1 MALFKSEKKAAL
13 NRMEEVSKEAPPTQ
27 LTETPTVEDKAA
39 AVKKPSF
46 MAGWKTRSNAAKAA
60 VSIKPAKDLPTIPQ
74 TPEQEQDIEQ
84 VKLGEAVIEQE
95 QLEKKNSELTLNA
108 DNFFEVVTNQM
119 LPRELTMKIFCDE
132 ADRNVQLNLDGL
144 TKRLEELQ
152 IIIATA
158 RTQTQAVLAQ
168 RGELLKNV
176 SSEER
181 ERRMKSDWDFLKS
194 MKAKPS
200 KSNGETKSKTAK
212 APKES
217 AIQQI
222 ERTLFEKYRA
232 KGMAEDVARAK
243 AKKNAAGLGDD

>member
-1 MALFKSEKKAAL
+1 MALFKSEKKAAV
-13 NRMEEVSKEAPPTQ
+13 NRMEEIAKPAPSVE
-27 LTETPTVEDKAA
+27 LTEVPDVADKVAP
-39 AVKKPSF
+39 KKPSF
-46 MAGWKTRSNAAKAA
+46 MSGWKTRSNAAKAA
-60 VSIKPAKDLPTIPQ
+60 VSVKPEKFLPSVPQ
-74 TPEQEQDIEQ
+74 TEEQEQDVKQ
-84 VKLGEAVIEQE
+84 VALGKAVIEQE
-95 QLEKKNSELTLNA
+95 KLEKKNSEITLTA
-108 DNFFEVVTNQM
+108 ENFFEIVTDQM

-168 RGELLKNV
+168 RNELLKNV

-194 MKAKPS
+194 MKAKAPS
-200 KSNGETKSKTAK
+200 KSGNGKEKTEK
-212 APKES
+212 KPKES